1 MSKNQKVGGDEKWL
15 HLFLAIGVFWGCSFL
30 FIEQALKFLNPVGVS
45 FLRCLCGATTI
56 WIIVLVKKIKIPRDR
71 KLWMHVF
78 ALALMTNVIPGTLI
92 ALAQTNVT
100 SVLAGIIN
108 STTPLTTLLA
118 IMLFFRH
125 EKIKS
130 HQVLGLF
137 IGFIGV
143 ATVFGIWRGLGENA
157 PWAIG
162 VLVVAVIFYGITY
175 PYTTKFVFPLKARP
189 EVLAV
194 LQVTFGGIFLLP
206 FFIMGGIKK
215 FEFMPISIISVIA
228 LGAITSGLAPIWH
241 FRLLSIVGSSITSS
255 VAYMTPIVA
264 VTAGVVLLG
273 EPLSWNEPVGGLLVL
288 AGTAI
293 SQGRHL
299 PNSLEIV
306 E

>member
-1 MSKNQKVGGDEKWL
+1 M
-15 HLFLAIGVFWGCSFL
+15 I
-30 FIEQALKFLNPVGVS
+30 
-45 FLRCLCGATTI
+45 
-56 WIIVLVKKIKIPRDR
+56 KKIKIPRDR

-137 IGFIGV
+137 IGFMGV
-143 ATVFGIWRGLGENA
+143 ATVFGIWRGLGDNA

-162 VLVVAVIFYGITY
+162 ALVIAVTFYGITY
-175 PYTTKFVFPLKARP
+175 PYTTKFVFPRKARP
-189 EVLAV
+189 EVLAA
-194 LQVTFGGIFLLP
+194 LQVTFGGIILLP

-241 FRLLSIVGSSITSS
+241 FRLLSIIGSSITSS

-264 VTAGVVLLG
+264 VTVGVVLLG
-273 EPLSWNEPVGGLLVL
+273 EPITWNEPVGGAIVL

-299 PNSLEIV
+299 RDSLEIV
-306 E
+306 D

>member
-1 MSKNQKVGGDEKWL
+1 
-15 HLFLAIGVFWGCSFL
+15 
-30 FIEQALKFLNPVGVS
+30 
-45 FLRCLCGATTI
+45 
-56 WIIVLVKKIKIPRDR
+56 
-71 KLWMHVF
+71 
-78 ALALMTNVIPGTLI
+78 
-92 ALAQTNVT
+92 
-100 SVLAGIIN
+100 
-108 STTPLTTLLA
+108 
-118 IMLFFRH
+118 
-125 EKIKS
+125 
-130 HQVLGLF
+130 
-137 IGFIGV
+137 
-143 ATVFGIWRGLGENA
+143 
-157 PWAIG
+157 
-162 VLVVAVIFYGITY
+162 
-175 PYTTKFVFPLKARP
+175 
-189 EVLAV
+189 
-194 LQVTFGGIFLLP
+194 
-206 FFIMGGIKK
+206 MGGIKK